1 MPEALKKL
9 INSIGYL
16 PGIWEKSAS
25 KLAFFLLNANP
36 NYLENLALN
45 IKDIKDKTSMCDTC
59 FGVTDLGK
67 DICSICANK
76 SRDAT
81 TIAVVE
87 EYLDMLTIEQAG
99 WYTGLYH
106 ILGGAI
112 SPVNGVFVAD
122 LKLRE
127 LFERIETSDSNI
139 ELILAVNPNIE
150 WEATIN
156 YIKEEITNRK
166 LNHKTTLTR
175 LSRGLSSGYIEYADN
190 ITLVNALNE
199 RKKV

>member
-16 PGIWEKSAS
+16 PGIGEKSAG

-36 NYLENLALN
+36 NYLENLAKN

-59 FGVTDLGK
+59 FGVTDLWRET
-67 DICSICANK
+67 CNTCANP
-76 SRDAT
+76 SRDKT

-87 EYLDMLTIEQAG
+87 EYLDMLTIEQAWG
-99 WYTGLYH
+99 YTGLYH
-106 ILGGAI
+106 ILGWAI
-112 SPVNGVFVAD
+112 SPVNWVFVAD
-122 LKLRE
+122 LKLIE
-127 LFERIETSDSNI
+127 LFERIETADDNI

-156 YIKEEITNRK
+156 YIKEEVANRK
-166 LNHKTTLTR
+166 LNHKTTITR
-175 LSRGLSSGYIEYADN
+175 LSRWLSSGYIEYADN